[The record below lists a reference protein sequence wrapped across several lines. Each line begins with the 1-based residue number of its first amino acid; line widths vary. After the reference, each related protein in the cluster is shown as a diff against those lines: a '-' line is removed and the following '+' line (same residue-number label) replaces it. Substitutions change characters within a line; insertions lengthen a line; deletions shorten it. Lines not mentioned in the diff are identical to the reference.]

1 MLMFAAVIA
10 ELLIYLAV
18 YFSFN
23 NRKLFIV
30 NFAKDLLTNEVSVL
44 VRNLDFLSI
53 PKEFSKVEVEIYEN
67 QSIALVYIEGKCYSL
82 VLKQDNQID
91 SIFLLKTNI
100 LPNNVNDHQDRQDF
114 INVIKML
121 LDKIY
126 SVADIKEYE
135 KQHQEHVFL
144 RLMDMF
150 DEGKVDLINEEN
162 SKVYSDIEKGFM
174 KLEIDIMD
182 NKINALNS
190 SISDVSK
197 NLQSTV
203 DELEENTWGN
213 KIRKTIN
220 QQ

>member
-1 MLMFAAVIA
+1 M
-10 ELLIYLAV
+10 
-18 YFSFN
+18 
-23 NRKLFIV
+23 
-30 NFAKDLLTNEVSVL
+30 L

-67 QSIALVYIEGKCYSL
+67 QSIALVYIEGKGYSL